1 MVLSKII
8 SGIFHPIF
16 IPSFVILVVIKKFT
30 NILILTSQV
39 PFILVGV
46 LFFTLF
52 LPLLSVFYLLI
63 TKKIESLEML
73 KKEERPLPLAITF
86 FLMIVG
92 YYIMQ
97 DTLNYTPMIK
107 SIYLGSTYILIII
120 ILITR
125 IWKISLH
132 MLGMGGA
139 AGVFLALQ
147 ILLGGVYQ
155 ITLITFFLSGI
166 VGYSR
171 IQKKAHSLDQVYA
184 GFLLG
189 LFWML
194 IFVFYL

>member
-16 IPSFVILVVIKKFT
+16 IPSFVILVVINKFT
-30 NILILTSQV
+30 NILILASQV
-39 PFILVGV
+39 PFIVAGV

-63 TKKIESLEML
+63 TKKIESLEMS
-73 KKEERPLPLAITF
+73 KKEERALPLAISF
-86 FLMIVG
+86 FLMIAG

-97 DTLNYTPMIK
+97 EALNYTPMVK

-125 IWKISLH
+125 TWKISLH
-132 MLGMGGA
+132 MLGIGGA

-147 ILLGGVYQ
+147 ILLGGLYQ

-189 LFWML
+189 LFWMF

>member
-1 MVLSKII
+1 MILSKII

-16 IPSFVILVVIKKFT
+16 IPSFVILVVINKFT
-30 NILILTSQV
+30 NILILSSQV
-39 PFILVGV
+39 PFIVVGV

-63 TKKIESLEML
+63 TKKIESLEMS
-73 KKEERPLPLAITF
+73 KKEERPLPLAISF
-86 FLMIVG
+86 FLMITG

-97 DTLNYTPMIK
+97 EGLNYTPIIK

-120 ILITR
+120 IVITR
-125 IWKISLH
+125 TWKISLH

-139 AGVFLALQ
+139 TGVFLALQ
-147 ILLGGVYQ
+147 ILLGGLYQ
-155 ITLITFFLSGI
+155 ITLLTFFLSGI

-189 LFWML
+189 LFWMF

>member
-1 MVLSKII
+1 VSLSKIF
-8 SGIFHPIF
+8 SGVFHPIF
-16 IPSFVILVVIKKFT
+16 IPSFVILVVINKFT

-39 PFILVGV
+39 PFIIVGV

-52 LPLLSVFYLLI
+52 LPLLCIFYLLI
-63 TKKIESLEML
+63 TKKIESLEMP
-73 KKEERPLPLAITF
+73 KKEERPLPLTISF

-97 DTLNYTPMIK
+97 DALNYTPMVK

-125 IWKISLH
+125 VWKISLH

-139 AGVFLALQ
+139 TGVFLALQ
-147 ILLGGVYQ
+147 ILFGGLYQ
-155 ITLITFFLSGI
+155 ITLLTFFVSGI

-171 IQKKAHSLDQVYA
+171 IQKKAHSLDQIYA

-189 LFWML
+189 LFWMF